1 MIIATHYEGRSE
13 SDVKNYWHS
22 TIRAKTPTRRS
33 ALLYTYSRSVKDT
46 RDDVNARAA
55 MLSKAEANVRLTV
68 AQLVGGDPSI
78 LTEVPL
84 PLAATSAYGSR
95 SEEGTQVAAAEAG
108 VATGAAAADADEDAQ
123 AHAGG
128 SVRLKSGTQA
138 PADAA
143 AAMASPPPPNA
154 FQSAQPAQPPHTPL
168 PPQQSPARPQL
179 PSRQLSRSG
188 APSFRAGG
196 LVPRGSI
203 GGSASFLDIGSSG
216 SGTETFLDAA
226 APSCGLAPNAL
237 SYLDGVPLSMP
248 ISHRNSNKRLQRL
261 SASTPLGQGDGG
273 SAPPVMMMGGGAGVG
288 MTMASAA
295 LAAGA
300 GSSGV
305 DIASEPMVQALH
317 SQTHSGLL
325 ADLSE
330 PLVKPRQQQQVAAAQ
345 AQSPAALS
353 QLHKH
358 ADSILHIQ
366 SAPGLVQQ
374 QPQPHLLKL
383 QQEQQEQE
391 RLLLLLRQRM
401 QARQEQ
407 QAMGQMLGA
416 AGAGAAGAYG
426 MDLDVS
432 TWGLQHQQQQHQ
444 QHQQQQQQRP
454 SLPNAFLAQAQTGVG
469 LGLHASQQLQLSE
482 PQQQVQIAL
491 SAGFRSESLFAC
503 LSAPAGRAAGA
514 DSSCS
519 RLLGAA
525 VGDVLMQP
533 QQQQEQQQVLNPSAA
548 VMMQMA
554 GLQDT
559 GPVMSAAQQAARL
572 AWQEQQQQQQH
583 RTNAATGGHCG
594 LPGGVLLDPLAALDD
609 IDERDPGGVALQ
621 VVIGAEDADGG
632 DGAAKAAALLNSCS
646 MWDAT
651 DADEQAEAQAR
662 DAPQQARQQQV
673 QDGAM
678 AQGPQQGTSPAAG
691 TAAAGTPDGGACG
704 LDAGAPSLLFARA
717 SAGEVL
723 QPTQQQPSQQHKYLL
738 QHLPKRHISTG
749 ADLFPLASTDRA
761 SGAEPHSMSALA
773 SPPISAA
780 AAAFDG
786 TAASASLA
794 GGSESR
800 LHLFV
805 GFTTNGLGVRL
816 LPPSQ
821 PSQRASVTSL
831 YGSCDVSTVA
841 AVGISGTAGHIAHT
855 PEPATAI
862 TAGGEWQL
870 AAADAAPF
878 DRGTAGAARVVGG
891 GSVSRLGSV
900 SGQLR
905 NNPLLCA
912 TALPFLTAPATWQA
926 SVAAGAGLLPSSV
939 GKESVLQ
946 QAAVVAQQQQLPQ
959 LPTTPRESV
968 GRLSLLQ
975 AVTDAGC
982 VMGLGAEDMA
992 ELGVDLTDMDWEGG
1006 A

>member
-1 MIIATHYEGRSE
+1 
-13 SDVKNYWHS
+13 
-22 TIRAKTPTRRS
+22 
-33 ALLYTYSRSVKDT
+33 
-46 RDDVNARAA
+46 
-55 MLSKAEANVRLTV
+55 
-68 AQLVGGDPSI
+68 
-78 LTEVPL
+78 
-84 PLAATSAYGSR
+84 
-95 SEEGTQVAAAEAG
+95 
-108 VATGAAAADADEDAQ
+108 
-123 AHAGG
+123 
-128 SVRLKSGTQA
+128 
-138 PADAA
+138 
-143 AAMASPPPPNA
+143 MASPPPPNA

-704 LDAGAPSLLFARA
+704 LDAGAAEVAWNGMGGAGNVSFAWVSVVRYWRFRFRAADASLVLDSFTRMNISTPCAVRCRPRSSGAPSLLFARA